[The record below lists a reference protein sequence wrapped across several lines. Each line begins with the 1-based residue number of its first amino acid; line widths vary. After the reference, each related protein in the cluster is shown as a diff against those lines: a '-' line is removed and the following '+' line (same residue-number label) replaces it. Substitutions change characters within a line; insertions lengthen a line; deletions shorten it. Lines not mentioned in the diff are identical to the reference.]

1 MRGIPQ
7 EVQKLVTLVYLA
19 KNNKE
24 KKQKLKKE
32 TKKKRQKQIMMKN
45 NRWAGRLVL
54 KISLTDQPIDY
65 I

>member
-24 KKQKLKKE
+24 KKQKLKKKL
-32 TKKKRQKQIMMKN
+32 KKKDKS
-45 NRWAGRLVL
+45 RL
-54 KISLTDQPIDY
+54 
-65 I
+65 